1 MGIVVFRVIHQTKG
15 IKWDLLRWIVFYHSV
30 FLLFLFLSQQLC
42 PLPAFMLLCRP
53 IRRRD
58 GESGSGLT
66 DCNETTWFPVP
77 LSDICSDKE
86 AFQGSGVDPVSTS
99 AGRRSSACTPSSSGR
114 PPPSAVTASSS
125 PGPPSGPA
133 GGPGWSSVCRTPAG
147 SERRRPTC
155 CSERRNQR
163 GEREHTA
170 FYY

>member
-15 IKWDLLRWIVFYHSV
+15 IKWDLLRGIVFYHSV
-30 FLLFLFLSQQLC
+30 ILLFLFLSQQLC

-58 GESGSGLT
+58 GQSGSGLT
-66 DCNETTWFPVP
+66 DCNETTWFPVL
-77 LSDICSDKE
+77 LSDICSPIKKL
-86 AFQGSGVDPVSTS
+86 ACPVSTS
-99 AGRRSSACTPSSSGR
+99 AGRRSSACTLSSSGH
-114 PPPSAVTASSS
+114 PPPSAATASSS
-125 PGPPSGPA
+125 PGRLSGPA